1 MYRQKLM
8 DRRNRLAI
16 LMLWIL
22 IAGSLAGAA
31 VQAAPADDPAVR
43 IKDIAR
49 ILSDRPNQLTG
60 LGLVTGLEGT
70 GDSSTSQANVQMVAN
85 LLRNFGVTVPPEQ
98 LRVRNV
104 AAVTVTAELPPFA
117 RTGDRIDV
125 VVSSLGDA
133 KSLQGGVLLL
143 TPLRGA
149 DGRVYAVAQGSVSIG
164 GFNVRRG
171 GAAVQ
176 KNHPTV
182 GIVPGGATVEVEV
195 PAELAAQNR
204 VTLVLREPDFTTAT
218 RVAEVINRTFTSQT
232 ARAVDKSTVEVALP
246 TAYREDPVSFI
257 AALEELPVR
266 PDGVARIVVN
276 ERTGTIVMGHQVRLS
291 TVAVAQGNLSV
302 RIVPQ
307 PKVSQPPP
315 FSEGETIITPGVEI
329 EAEEGQ
335 GHMVVLPSPVAVQ
348 DLVDALNGVG
358 ATPRDII
365 AILQAIKAAGALHG
379 ELIIQ

>member
-1 MYRQKLM
+1 MC
-8 DRRNRLAI
+8 RRKRLAI
-16 LMLWIL
+16 LMLWV
-22 IAGSLAGAA
+22 LALGGLLGAA
-31 VQAAPADDPAVR
+31 AQAAPADDPAVR

-49 ILSDRPNQLTG
+49 ILGDRPNQLTG

-70 GDSSTSQANVQMVAN
+70 GDSSTSLANVQMVAN
-85 LLRNFGVTVPPEQ
+85 MLRNFGVTVPPER

-117 RTGDRIDV
+117 RNGDRIDV
-125 VVSSLGDA
+125 LVSSLGDA

-149 DGRVYAVAQGSVSIG
+149 DGRVYAVAQGPVSIG

-171 GAAVQ
+171 GAAVE

-195 PAELAAQNR
+195 PAELATQDR
-204 VTLVLREPDFTTAT
+204 VTLVLREPDFTTAA
-218 RVAEVINRTFTSQT
+218 RVAEVINRTFTPQT
-232 ARAVDKSTVEVALP
+232 ARAVDKSTVEVVLP
-246 TAYREDPVSFI
+246 AAYREEPVSFI

-276 ERTGTIVMGHQVRLS
+276 ERTGTIVVGHQVRLS

-302 RIVPQ
+302 RIVSRPE
-307 PKVSQPPP
+307 VSQPPP
-315 FSEGETIITPGVEI
+315 FSGGETVVTPGAEI
-329 EAEEGQ
+329 TAEEGQ